1 MFSFVSGFE
10 VNAMNNLVVIL
21 LATVVFVSASAAT
34 EKRPKHTMDFNH
46 FWTWSEI
53 DHYLEDL
60 LAEFPG
66 LVFEETYGRTSEG
79 REIEAFVIRDGGA
92 SGAPRPTIIVE
103 SGLRAR
109 EWLGPMTAMYI
120 IHEIV
125 EHPYNFRDIIDKVD
139 LVFIPVV
146 NIDGYVF
153 SHTAGNRNWS
163 KNRRPSGAGCFGVDL
178 DRNFQFS
185 FTQTNDVN

>member
-1 MFSFVSGFE
+1 MKLS
-10 VNAMNNLVVIL
+10 VVL
-21 LATVVFVSASAAT
+21 LICAIVASASAASA
-34 EKRPKHTMDFNH
+34 KRPKHTMDFNH
-46 FWTWSEI
+46 FWTFSEI

-60 LAEFPG
+60 LEEFPD
-66 LVFEETYGRTSEG
+66 LTFEETYGRTSEG
-79 REIEAFVIRDGGA
+79 REIEAFVIRKGGA
-92 SGAPRPTIIVE
+92 SGPPKPTIIVE

-109 EWLGPMTAMYI
+109 EWLGPMAAMYI

-125 EHPYNFRDIIDKVD
+125 EHPYNFEDIIDKVD

-153 SHTAGNRNWS
+153 SFTAGNRMWN
-163 KNRRPSGAGCFGVDL
+163 KNRRSVGNGCFGVDL

-185 FTQTNDVN
+185 FTPTTDVSSMK